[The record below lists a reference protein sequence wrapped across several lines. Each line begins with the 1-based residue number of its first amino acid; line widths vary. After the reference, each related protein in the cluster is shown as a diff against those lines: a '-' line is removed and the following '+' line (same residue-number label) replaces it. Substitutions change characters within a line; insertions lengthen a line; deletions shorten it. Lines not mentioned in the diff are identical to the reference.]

1 MPRCST
7 KEALDNLLANV
18 LNHSPPGEPMD
29 IGVTCLDDRRARIE
43 ESDHESGVPPEDAE
57 RISEPYFL
65 ADLSRLRETGGAA
78 LELGLRRTGCPWD
91 AD

>member
-1 MPRCST
+1 MPSCST
-7 KEALDNLLANV
+7 EEVLGNLLANA

-29 IGVTCLDDRRARIE
+29 IGVTCLNDRRARIE
-43 ESDHESGVPPEDAE
+43 ESDHEPGVPPEDAA

-78 LELGLRRTGCPWD
+78 LGFSSRP
-91 AD
+91 